1 MAIREYSVAVTTT
14 GSAASATGSGTIQFE
29 KGGLIEYIYLDFH
42 ASAPATTDT
51 TIAYAATP
59 PGGNI
64 LAKANS
70 ATDALFFPAAG
81 VVDNAASAIT
91 GAHRQFPA
99 RGSVTVSVAGSDA
112 LTACVT
118 AYIGV
123 RE

>member
-14 GSAASATGSGTIQFE
+14 GGAGVASGSGTIVFE
-29 KGGLIEYIYLDFH
+29 KHGWIEYIYLDFH

-64 LAKANS
+64 LV
-70 ATDALFFPAAG
+70 ATNINTDTLYWPAAKP
-81 VVDNAASAIT
+81 VDNAGAAIT
-91 GAHRQFPA
+91 NSHRLFPA
-99 RGSVTVSVAGSDA
+99 MGSVTVSVAQGDA

-123 RE
+123 RT